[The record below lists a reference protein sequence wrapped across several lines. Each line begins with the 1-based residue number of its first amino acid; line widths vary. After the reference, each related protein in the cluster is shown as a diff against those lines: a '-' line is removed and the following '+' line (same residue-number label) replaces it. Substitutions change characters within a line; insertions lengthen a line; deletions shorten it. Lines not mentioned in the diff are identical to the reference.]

1 MLRISFS
8 RIAAGAVLALASHAA
23 AAAPMAIDTANLLN
37 GITDIYSAT
46 FDGGLS
52 PCTGSSPSY
61 CSFFGGTPGTV
72 RNITV
77 SPTPTGVANGVPG
90 GFASAPA
97 AGSFLDISLGGGNT
111 LVTLAGGTI
120 SFPTLSLTINGSALG
135 AGSAVVV
142 ASGAGMVFDSGV
154 QNAALNGDGQ
164 AEFLVNLAP
173 ATAVDF
179 STLSQV
185 VTSCTPSPPSATLC
199 GLLPI
204 LSLDMVR
211 YRLFLDFDPTF
222 TSFTGEFI
230 DQTSNN
236 SMIFATLDST
246 VVPVPAAGW
255 LLLPAAGA
263 IAARARRRRN

>member
-1 MLRISFS
+1 MLRIRFS
-8 RIAAGAVLALASHAA
+8 RIAAGAALALASHAA
-23 AAAPMAIDTANLLN
+23 AAAPMAIDTASSLN

-46 FDGGLS
+46 FDGALS

-61 CSFFGGTPGTV
+61 CAFFGGTPGAV
-72 RNITV
+72 RNITI

-97 AGSFLDISLGGGNT
+97 AGSFLN
-111 LVTLAGGTI
+111 VTVDGSHTMAALAGGTI
-120 SFPTLSLTINGSALG
+120 AFPTLSLTINGAALG

-142 ASGAGMVFDSGV
+142 ASGAGMVIDPAVQEGV
-154 QNAALNGDGQ
+154 LNADGQ
-164 AEFLVNLAP
+164 AEYLVNLAP
-173 ATAVDF
+173 ATAADF

-185 VTSCTPSPPSATLC
+185 VTSCTPSPGATLC

-230 DQTSNN
+230 GQTSNN